1 VQPEEPDM
9 VDLPIVCTLLPGE
22 LNAKAMALLPGIVRT
37 ATQRVEIE
45 NGYRFEFL
53 PTGATL
59 TAITAMI
66 EVERRC
72 CRFLQFRLTVEPGE
86 GPFRLD
92 VSGPVGT
99 QAFLA
104 ALFDAQ

>member
-1 VQPEEPDM
+1 MKPEERDM
-9 VDLPIVCTLLPGE
+9 KDLPIVCTLLPGE
-22 LNAKAMALLPGIVRT
+22 LNAKAMALLPGIART
-37 ATQRVEIE
+37 VTQRVEIA

-59 TAITAMI
+59 GAITAMI
-66 EVERRC
+66 DAERRC
-72 CRFLQFRLTVEPGE
+72 CRFLQFRLTVEPDE

-99 QAFLA
+99 QTFLA
-104 ALFDAQ
+104 ALFDA